1 MILQS
6 RFYKS
11 KKLLLV
17 EDCEPV
23 RASIKGMLQQIGFTE
38 ITAVAN
44 ASAGLM
50 HAQQQQ
56 FDFIV
61 ADFQLGEGKDATQ
74 FFAELKLQGLLKPG
88 ACFAIIS
95 AEPVRQPVHGVL
107 VGQPDCFLLKP
118 FSFIELERKLAKAFQ
133 TSIAL
138 RKVYQA
144 ANAEDYPAAL
154 VHADDVVK
162 QHPALTLQALRLKAE
177 VMLMAG
183 EAASALAL
191 YQSICQ
197 QRDFSWAS
205 LGQAIAL
212 IQLARY
218 QEATAQLHSLVKH
231 AELRPEALACLVQ
244 LALLQSELAQAKDA
258 VQELL
263 RYNATDTFYQQYY
276 GNLLHLM
283 DDDAAA
289 ADYWQKLLQQY
300 RFSAFDH
307 IEPYLALSRSVLHAA
322 QHADLASYKQ
332 RMQQFFDILN
342 GIPLK
347 LLTAQGAAQ
356 QKILLA
362 HGYLLLGEG
371 AKSEH
376 LLTEVNAVNMPLP
389 LSSIMDLA
397 WYHFAGDNSKEM
409 KVLLQQAGTLAET
422 LSKNGQGIAPL
433 LVKHFTKML
442 ATRTQQLQQWQ
453 QLGTEQLQ
461 DNKPKAALQTL
472 RSAFLLCPADRTT
485 TLNLVQVLGMLPGH
499 KALVSLAAAA
509 LGLLNSSALSSAER
523 SRLTA
528 LTNNL
533 SELYLD

>member
-1 MILQS
+1 MILQR

-38 ITAVAN
+38 ITAVAD

-50 HAQQQQ
+50 QAEQQQ

-61 ADFQLGEGKDATQ
+61 ADFQLGDGKDASQ

-107 VGQPDCFLLKP
+107 GGQPDCYLLKP
-118 FSFIELERKLAKAFQ
+118 FSFIELEKKLAKAFQ
-133 TSIAL
+133 TAIAL

-144 ANAEDYPAAL
+144 AIAEDYPGAL

-183 EAASALAL
+183 DAASALAL

-205 LGQAIAL
+205 LGQALAL
-212 IQLARY
+212 IQLTRY
-218 QEATAQLHSLVKH
+218 QEATVQLQSLAKLD
-231 AELRPEALACLVQ
+231 ELRPEALACLVQ
-244 LALLQSELAQAKDA
+244 LALLQNELGQAKDG
-258 VQELL
+258 VHELL
-263 RYNATDTFYQQYY
+263 RYNATDTLYQQYY
-276 GNLLHLM
+276 GNLLHLT
-283 DDDAAA
+283 DEDSAAV
-289 ADYWQKLLQQY
+289 DYWQKLLRQY

-307 IEPYLALSRSVLHAA
+307 IEPYLALSRSVLRSA
-322 QHADLASYKQ
+322 QLADLAGYKQ
-332 RMQQFFDILN
+332 LLQQFFDTLSS
-342 GIPLK
+342 IPLK
-347 LLTAQGAAQ
+347 LLTGPGAAQ

-362 HGYLLLGEG
+362 HGYLLRGEG
-371 AKSEH
+371 AKSEQ
-376 LLTEVNAVNMPLP
+376 LLSEVDAVKMRLP
-389 LSSIMDLA
+389 LSSLMDLA
-397 WYHFAGDNSKEM
+397 WYYFSADNIKEV
-409 KVLLQQAGTLAET
+409 KVLLQQAGMLAET
-422 LSKNGQGIAPL
+422 LSKSGQGIAPL

-442 ATRTQQLQQWQ
+442 AARTQQLRQWQ

-461 DNKPKAALQTL
+461 DNTLKAALQSL
-472 RSAFLLCPADRTT
+472 RSAFLLCPAHRTT
-485 TLNLVQVLGMLPGH
+485 ALNLVQVLGMLPAH

-509 LGLLNSSALSSAER
+509 LGQLNSCALSSAER
-523 SRLTA
+523 SRLTT

>member
-38 ITAVAN
+38 ITAVAD

-50 HAQQQQ
+50 QAEQQQ

-61 ADFQLGEGKDATQ
+61 ADFQLGDGKDASQ

-107 VGQPDCFLLKP
+107 GGQPGCYLLKP
-118 FSFIELERKLAKAFQ
+118 FSFIELEKKLAKAFQ
-133 TSIAL
+133 TAIAL

-144 ANAEDYPAAL
+144 AKAEDYPGAL
-154 VHADDVVK
+154 LHADDVVK

-183 EAASALAL
+183 DAAAALAL

-205 LGQAIAL
+205 LGQALAL
-212 IQLARY
+212 IQLTRY
-218 QEATAQLHSLVKH
+218 QEAEVLLQSLVKLD
-231 AELRPEALACLVQ
+231 ELRPEALACLVQ
-244 LALLQSELAQAKDA
+244 LALLQNELGQAKDG

-263 RYNATDTFYQQYY
+263 RYNATDTCYQQYY
-276 GNLLHLM
+276 GNLLHLT
-283 DDDAAA
+283 DEDSAAV
-289 ADYWQKLLQQY
+289 DYWQKLLRQY

-307 IEPYLALSRSVLHAA
+307 IEPYLALSRSVLRSA
-322 QHADLASYKQ
+322 QLADLAVYKQ
-332 RMQQFFDILN
+332 LLQQFFDTLN
-342 GIPLK
+342 SIPLK
-347 LLTAQGAAQ
+347 LLTGQGAAQ

-362 HGYLLLGEG
+362 HGYLLRGEG
-371 AKSEH
+371 AKSEQ
-376 LLTEVNAVNMPLP
+376 LLSEVGAVKMRLP
-389 LSSIMDLA
+389 LSSLMDLA
-397 WYHFAGDNSKEM
+397 WYYFAADNIKEV
-409 KVLLQQAGTLAET
+409 KVLLQQAGMLAET
-422 LSKNGQGIAPL
+422 LSKSGQGIAPL

-442 ATRTQQLQQWQ
+442 ATRTQQLRQWQ

-461 DNKPKAALQTL
+461 DNKLKAALQSL
-472 RSAFLLCPADRTT
+472 RSAFLLCPAHRTT
-485 TLNLVQVLGMLPGH
+485 ALNLVQVLGMLPGH

-509 LGLLNSSALSSAER
+509 LGQLNSSALSSAER
-523 SRLTA
+523 SRLTT